1 MVPVRIANC
10 AMLDLAF
17 FPLVPN
23 LLIIAITPVIAINT
37 AIKPPLAANIVCQET
52 SFKVE
57 SALTNITILK
67 VKITN

>member
-37 AIKPPLAANIVCQET
+37 AIKLPLAANIVCQET

-57 SALTNITILK
+57 SAFTNITILK